1 MKEITFQNPSLSTY
15 DVYEFNDNEQGP
27 EIVFTAGVH
36 GVEQT
41 AIHVAFQLIEL
52 LPNYSIKG
60 KVKIIP
66 IVNKP
71 AYFNRTRTS
80 PYDNLDLNRIF
91 PGDKDGSQSK
101 QLAHHIWQETR
112 EADYIIDL
120 HCCGQHGSNYVMS
133 LYQDYEEQYKL
144 ASQIGIKHVVRSGG
158 ASGQLFLEACKVG
171 QQAALLEL
179 KGGQPDGMVDLE
191 TAEFT
196 LKRMFSLL
204 NSIGVITSHHGK
216 NDVAID
222 DLIFHENIE
231 TISANKHGFFNP
243 KRHSGEHCFKGD
255 VLGELDNEAILAPYD
270 GLIAAI
276 NYPRYTFSG
285 ERMVRYAKLYENN

>member
-1 MKEITFQNPSLSTY
+1 MKQITFQSPSLSTY
-15 DVYEFNDNEQGP
+15 DVYEFGDNENGP
-27 EIVFTAGVH
+27 EIVFTAGIH

-52 LPNYSIKG
+52 LPNYSLKG

-66 IVNKP
+66 IVNKA

-91 PGDKDGSQSK
+91 PGDKDGSQSM
-101 QLAHHIWQETR
+101 QLAHAIWQETR
-112 EADYIIDL
+112 AADYIIDL
-120 HCCGQHGSNYVMS
+120 HCCGEHGSNYVMS
-133 LYQDYEEQYKL
+133 LYQDYEAQYKL
-144 ASQIGIKHVVRSGG
+144 ARQIGIKHVVRSGG

-191 TAEFT
+191 TAKFAI
-196 LKRMFSLL
+196 KRMFSLL
-204 NSIGVITSHHGK
+204 NSIGVIESKSVETE
-216 NDVAID
+216 VAIE

-231 TISANKHGFFNP
+231 TIRANQHGFFNP
-243 KRHSGEHCFKGD
+243 ERHSGEHCYKGD
-255 VLGELDNEAILAPYD
+255 VLGKLDNEKILAPYD
-270 GLIAAI
+270 GLITAI

-285 ERMVRYAKLYENN
+285 ERMIRYAKLYEIN